1 MMRSTKHGRIRRQ
14 QRSITPLVVDWLV
27 AYGRSVRKHG
37 ADLYFFDKAARRALE
52 RDIGALAYRR
62 LADQL
67 DAYVVLSDQGTV
79 ITTGWRTERVLH

>member
-1 MMRSTKHGRIRRQ
+1 MRAATRHGRVRRQ
-14 QRSITPLVVDWLV
+14 QRSVAPLIVDWLI
-27 AYGRSVRKHG
+27 AYGRSIRRHG
-37 ADLYFFDKAARRALE
+37 ADVYFFDKAARRTLE

-67 DAYVVLSDQGTV
+67 DAYVVLSDDGAV